1 MAGTGDEHY
10 PLHTPPLN
18 LVKHAFSERLL
29 SSESGHSFKW
39 QNPAIHQAIMNPMQS
54 HTTLIL
60 LSSLVLTVGHL
71 THVTAVTDAELE
83 ALEKQ
88 IEQLEVEEK
97 EQAEAEAKRKVEQK
111 RKAEAEAKR
120 KAEVEAKK
128 QAEEKRKQ
136 EAEEKRL
143 AEEETK
149 RKEEEVKKRAEEE
162 KKEKYKL
169 LIAEAGQ
176 AISNK
181 DKELAISKYNEA
193 LTLTPGDPVANSG
206 IKEAEKLKHKVCYEV
221 LGVWHWKGEGG
232 LGEMTLNEDGIAI
245 GPFYNGT
252 WECSDPKNR
261 KIDIIFPGANH
272 IATLSEDGKCLKAR
286 WFGEHCYLRPGDKS
300 ESDQQ
305 KESQTQPTPFGR

>member
-1 MAGTGDEHY
+1 M
-10 PLHTPPLN
+10 
-18 LVKHAFSERLL
+18 KSL
-29 SSESGHSFKW
+29 SL
-39 QNPAIHQAIMNPMQS
+39 IVC
-54 HTTLIL
+54 LIL
-60 LSSLVLTVGHL
+60 MVGYLTSAQ
-71 THVTAVTDAELE
+71 AVSDAELE

-88 IEQLEVEEK
+88 IEQLEAKEK
-97 EQAEAEAKRKVEQK
+97 KQAEAEAKRK
-111 RKAEAEAKR
+111 AKR

-252 WECSDPKNR
+252 
-261 KIDIIFPGANH
+261 
-272 IATLSEDGKCLKAR
+272 
-286 WFGEHCYLRPGDKS
+286 
-300 ESDQQ
+300 
-305 KESQTQPTPFGR
+305 

>member
-1 MAGTGDEHY
+1 MNTM
-10 PLHTPPLN
+10 
-18 LVKHAFSERLL
+18 KSL
-29 SSESGHSFKW
+29 SLIIS
-39 QNPAIHQAIMNPMQS
+39 
-54 HTTLIL
+54 LIL
-60 LSSLVLTVGHL
+60 TVSYLSYVH
-71 THVTAVTDAELE
+71 AVTDAELE

-88 IEQLEVEEK
+88 IEQLEAEEK
-97 EQAEAEAKRKVEQK
+97 KQAEAEAKRKVEQK

-120 KAEVEAKK
+120 KAEAEAKK
-128 QAEEKRKQ
+128 QAEEKR
-136 EAEEKRL
+136 L
-143 AEEETK
+143 AKEETK

-232 LGEMTLNEDGIAI
+232 LGEVTLNEDGIAI
-245 GPFYNGT
+245 GPIYNGT

-286 WFGEHCYLRPGDKS
+286 WFGEHCYLRPGNKS

-305 KESQTQPTPFGR
+305 KESQKQQIPLGL